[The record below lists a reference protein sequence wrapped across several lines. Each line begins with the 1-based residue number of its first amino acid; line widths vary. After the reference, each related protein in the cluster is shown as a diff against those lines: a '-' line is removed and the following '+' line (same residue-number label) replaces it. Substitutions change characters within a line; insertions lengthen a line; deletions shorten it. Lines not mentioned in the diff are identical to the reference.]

1 MKRQIKNLRSCLA
14 NYYIVD
20 QLNKKKR
27 NKDKK
32 EWKINRIVLI
42 GLDLKD
48 TFSRCPSESL
58 VDVEGSVIGNFESM
72 QTKQL
77 QFLVNL
83 GEK

>member
-20 QLNKKKR
+20 QLNKK

-48 TFSRCPSESL
+48 TFNRCPSESL
-58 VDVEGSVIGNFESM
+58 VDVEGSIIGNFESM

-77 QFLVNL
+77 QFSVNL